1 MRTFT
6 LVDLEPQAFD
16 AFSAAH
22 PYGNFQQTSAM
33 GAQRERRGI
42 RVLYLGVLEDGEL
55 VAATQLEVHGSGI
68 SCFAEIH
75 DGPMVDFRDA
85 ELLSFLVDGTAKR
98 AREAGAVQLEVT
110 PEAPY
115 RLRDTNG
122 HPLPTPDGDEPWL
135 ANVPAGADA
144 SANDEGVANLLALG
158 FTHTGFNIGYTDVP
172 RWRYLKDLSGISTE
186 DELLASYAK
195 KTLRNNIRIA
205 ASSGVAV
212 RTIGRD
218 DLPTFHGICE
228 LSCEKQGFE
237 NQPLEYLEL
246 LYDVLG
252 DDIEF
257 KVAYIDL
264 ASYIGSW
271 REKRSKFLAQ
281 IEHLEGLLEK
291 NPNSKKP
298 RRQLADVQEQLGGA
312 EKRIREAEELMAEVG
327 KVAPA
332 AAAAFA
338 WHPRECVYLF
348 SGADQRF
355 ARFYPAI
362 AIQHEN
368 MLACIERGCTRYN
381 FYGISGVFDDP
392 DDPTAGLTE
401 FKQGFGGYVEEL
413 MGSFTLVLKPG
424 VYRAKKLAR
433 KLLGR

>member
-144 SANDEGVANLLALG
+144 SANDEGVA
-158 FTHTGFNIGYTDVP
+158 D
-172 RWRYLKDLSGISTE
+172 RKSTR
-186 DELLASYAK
+186 L
-195 KTLRNNIRIA
+195 N
-205 ASSGVAV
+205 SS
-212 RTIGRD
+212 
-218 DLPTFHGICE
+218 H
-228 LSCEKQGFE
+228 
-237 NQPLEYLEL
+237 
-246 LYDVLG
+246 
-252 DDIEF
+252 
-257 KVAYIDL
+257 
-264 ASYIGSW
+264 
-271 REKRSKFLAQ
+271 
-281 IEHLEGLLEK
+281 
-291 NPNSKKP
+291 
-298 RRQLADVQEQLGGA
+298 
-312 EKRIREAEELMAEVG
+312 
-327 KVAPA
+327 
-332 AAAAFA
+332 
-338 WHPRECVYLF
+338 
-348 SGADQRF
+348 
-355 ARFYPAI
+355 
-362 AIQHEN
+362 
-368 MLACIERGCTRYN
+368 
-381 FYGISGVFDDP
+381 
-392 DDPTAGLTE
+392 
-401 FKQGFGGYVEEL
+401 
-413 MGSFTLVLKPG
+413 
-424 VYRAKKLAR
+424 
-433 KLLGR
+433 